1 VDLPESVGYQLKR
14 KLLGPPLTT
23 DQLMHEKLSKRLALG
38 VLSSDCISSSAYGSE
53 EILLV
58 LLPTFG
64 LAAYGL
70 LLPMTGVVLAVL
82 VLVTLSYRSVV
93 MVYTQAGG
101 SYVVARENFGPV
113 VAQIG
118 AVALMIDYI
127 VTVAVQA
134 AAGTAAV
141 TSALPGLVHFSLV
154 ITVTVILVLFYGN
167 LRGLREAGR
176 TFAFP
181 TYFFALSIGVV
192 ILFGIIREVIGD
204 LPQYSTHVQGG
215 VPVGTGHSVL
225 SAMAVFVLLRSF
237 ANGGSSLTGL
247 EAISNG
253 VSAFKH
259 PEGYNARRTL
269 VVMSAILGT
278 LVAGVSWLAHE
289 THAVPYESGSPTV
302 ISQVAK
308 VVFGGGAFGHGLF
321 LVVQLATMLIL
332 YTGANT
338 PFNGFPFLANFVA
351 SDGYLP
357 RWLTKRGHRLAFSNG
372 IVVLAVVSI
381 GLVLATG
388 GHVNNLVAF
397 YAIGVFT
404 GFTLAG
410 FGMAKYFRSH
420 AGPRWRAKVALN
432 LASGTISAVVVVV
445 FAVTKFTE
453 GAWVVLL
460 LFPVLVVVLLRLRST
475 YRREAEALAAVE
487 SSTLRPSRSHSTVLL
502 LVDSVDLA
510 VLRAVRYART
520 LRPPELRAV
529 HFVLDSAHAA
539 ALRLAWDAQPGLE
552 IGLELIDCQDR
563 RLPRA
568 ATELALRS
576 ITAPGDEVTVLLP
589 RRTYSPVV
597 GRLLHD
603 RTADDIARAVGQVPG
618 AAATILPFDVARPL
632 LALTGNGVDRPPSPV
647 PGATPNGAVPPVVR
661 RADRGAQPARP
672 RGPVPIG
679 QVVHRQRAMV
689 EGRVRSVRLSPIS
702 GSPALMAELC
712 DDTGG
717 VTLVFY
723 GRRAIAGLEPG
734 VPMRAE
740 GMLGQ
745 HNGHLAMANPL
756 YELLPVDLAAVANPP
771 RTGGRSLA

>member
-1 VDLPESVGYQLKR
+1 VSVDLAEGPAYRLKR

-23 DQLMHEKLSKRLALG
+23 DQLKHEKLSKRLALG

-93 MVYTQAGG
+93 MVYTHAGG

-141 TSALPGLVHFSLV
+141 TSAVPGLVHYALL
-154 ITVTVILVLFYGN
+154 ITVSVVLVLFYGN

-181 TYFFALSIGVV
+181 TYFFALSTLMV
-192 ILFGIIREVIGD
+192 IVGGLVRELFGD
-204 LPQYSTHVQGG
+204 LPRYATSVQGG
-215 VPVGTGHSVL
+215 VPIGTGHSII
-225 SAMAVFVLLRSF
+225 SAMAVFVLLKSF

-253 VSAFKH
+253 VSAFK
-259 PEGYNARRTL
+259 PPQGLNARRTL

-308 VVFGGGAFGHGLF
+308 AVLGDSVVGHVLF
-321 LVVQLATMLIL
+321 FTVQLATMLIL

-351 SDGYLP
+351 GDGYLP

-372 IVVLAVVSI
+372 IVVLAAVSI
-381 GLVLATG
+381 ALILATG

-410 FGMAKYFRSH
+410 FGMAKYFRTER
-420 AGPRWRAKVALN
+420 GLRWRVKAAINVT
-432 LASGTISAVVVVV
+432 SGTISAGVVVI
-445 FAVTKFTE
+445 FSITKFTE

-460 LFPVLVVVLLRLRST
+460 LFPILVLVLLRLRST
-475 YRREAEALAAVE
+475 YRREADALATVE
-487 SSTLRPSRSHSTVLL
+487 SSALRPTRSRSTVLL

-510 VLRAVRYART
+510 VLRAIRYART
-520 LRPPELRAV
+520 LRPPQLRAV
-529 HFVLDSAHAA
+529 HFVIDPAHAA
-539 ALRLAWDAQPGLE
+539 ALRAAWDAQPGLDIE
-552 IGLELIDCQDR
+552 LELINCPDR

-576 ITAPGDEVTVLLP
+576 TTRAGDEVTVLLP
-589 RRTYSPVV
+589 RRTYSPIV

-603 RTADDIARAVGQVPG
+603 RTADDIARAVGQIPG
-618 AAATILPFDVARPL
+618 AAATILPFDVARS
-632 LALTGNGVDRPPSPV
+632 LTPPVPAQPITSPPSDPQ
-647 PGATPNGAVPPVVR
+647 GGS
-661 RADRGAQPARP
+661 
-672 RGPVPIG
+672 VPIAR
-679 QVVHRQRAMV
+679 VAYRHRARV
-689 EGRVRSVRLSPIS
+689 EGRVRSVRMSPIS
-702 GSPALMAELC
+702 GSPAVMAELC

-723 GRRAIAGLEPG
+723 GRRSIAGLEPG
-734 VPMRAE
+734 APMRAE
-740 GMLGQ
+740 GMLSQ
-745 HNGHLAMANPL
+745 HDGHLAIANPT
-756 YELLPVDLAAVANPP
+756 YELLPVDGPAHATQN
-771 RTGGRSLA
+771 GRVGTTR

>member
-1 VDLPESVGYQLKR
+1 MTAPPPALPVTVDVPEGIGYRLKR

-23 DQLMHEKLSKRLALG
+23 DQIKHEKLSKRLALG

-70 LLPMTGVVLAVL
+70 LLPMTGIVLAVL
-82 VLVTLSYRSVV
+82 VIVTLSYRSVV
-93 MVYTQAGG
+93 MVYTHAGG
-101 SYVVARENFGPV
+101 SYVVARENLGPV
-113 VAQIG
+113 FAQVG

-141 TSALPGLVHFSLV
+141 TSAVPALVHYSLA
-154 ITVTVILVLFYGN
+154 ITVGVVLVLFCGN

-181 TYFFALSIGVV
+181 TYFFAVSMVFV
-192 ILFGIIREVIGD
+192 IVGGLVREIVGD
-204 LPQYSTHVQGG
+204 LPRYSTHVAGG
-215 VPVGTGHSVL
+215 VPVGTGHSIL

-253 VSAFKH
+253 VSALTP
-259 PEGYNARRTL
+259 PEGRNARHTL
-269 VVMSAILGT
+269 VVMSCILGT
-278 LVAGVSWLAHE
+278 LVGGVSWLAHE
-289 THAVPYESGSPTV
+289 THAVPYQSGSPTV

-308 VVFGGGAFGHGLF
+308 AVLGDSPVGHVAFL
-321 LVVQLATMLIL
+321 LVQLATMLIL

-372 IVVLAVVSI
+372 IVVLTVVSI
-381 GLVLATG
+381 LLVLVTG

-410 FGMAKYFRSH
+410 YGMARYFR
-420 AGPRWRAKVALN
+420 AGRDRHWRLKVAVN
-432 LASGTISAVVVVV
+432 VASGTISALVVAI
-445 FAVTKFTE
+445 FAITKFTE
-453 GAWVVLL
+453 GAWVVLV
-460 LFPVLVVVLLRLRST
+460 LFPVMVLALLRLHRT
-475 YRREAEALAAVE
+475 YQREAETLAAV
-487 SSTLRPSRSHSTVLL
+487 SSSALRPVRSRSTVLL

-510 VLRAVRYART
+510 VLRAVRYARS
-520 LRPPELRAV
+520 LRPPNLRAV
-529 HFVLDSAHAA
+529 HIVIDSGHAA
-539 ALRLAWDAQPGLE
+539 ALRTAWDAQPGLDVP
-552 IGLELIDCQDR
+552 LEMVDCPDR

-568 ATELALRS
+568 AVELAARS
-576 ITAPGDEVTVLLP
+576 VTNPGDEVTVLLP
-589 RRTYSPVV
+589 RRTYSAVV

-603 RTADDIARAVGQVPG
+603 RTADDIAGAVGRVPG
-618 AAATILPFDVARPL
+618 AAATILPYDVVRP
-632 LALTGNGVDRPPSPV
+632 A
-647 PGATPNGAVPPVVR
+647 PPVV
-661 RADRGAQPARP
+661 ADVT
-672 RGPVPIG
+672 GPMTKTVAAEPINGTAVREVLPLAAVRVSEHPDVVPIG
-679 QVVHRQRAMV
+679 EVAYRHRARV
-689 EGRVRSVRLSPIS
+689 EGRVRSVRLSPIA
-702 GSPALMAELC
+702 GSPAVMAELC
-712 DDTGG
+712 DSTGG
-717 VTLVFY
+717 VTLLFY
-723 GRRAIAGLEPG
+723 GRRTIVGLEPG
-734 VPMRAE
+734 AALRAE

-745 HNGHLAMANPL
+745 HNGHLAIANPT
-756 YELLPVDLAAVANPP
+756 YELLPLDAPA
-771 RTGGRSLA
+771 